1 MVMPVNVVNSLQTL
15 AIVVRKQEMS
25 AGDSEIVAR
34 NSVVTLRCPAS
45 EMASALGSNPA
56 KIPKIQAIEME
67 KMKHFLAF
75 QYYHK
80 ME

>member
-1 MVMPVNVVNSLQTL
+1 MPVNVVNSRQTL

-25 AGDSEIVAR
+25 AGNSGIVAR
-34 NSVVTLRCPAS
+34 NSVVTLRCPVS
-45 EMASALGSNPA
+45 EMVSALGSNPA
-56 KIPKIQAIEME
+56 KIPKIQAIEKE
-67 KMKHFLAF
+67 RMKHFLEF